1 MTNKRS
7 GGGGDSDEGDKANQ
21 MKKKYKRN
29 SHNDNDDQTK
39 DNVTGTKE
47 KSFKETLLGA
57 SSGQVSKDQKGRG
70 VFDDAW
76 AEYIKGLQCYFSK
89 ENADD
94 KIHGPTKGVD
104 IDDEDCPTLR
114 ITQEEYEQWC
124 APGRN
129 SLIVKLLEKS
139 VPLWVMKESLQKM
152 WKTEKSFTTRDIN
165 NGYFLVSFED
175 ENDMIN
181 IYQEGPWMVS
191 DRYLV
196 VQRWRLNFDPWNAEL
211 HKKIVIWLRIPLLPL
226 EFFNAA
232 SFQRIGSLIGR
243 TLKIDRVTYA
253 SERGKFA
260 RICVEID
267 LNKKLRSSFN
277 LFGTRRRIEYE
288 GLHLICFCCGV
299 YGYHRDVC
307 PERETHVVSNNNQAP
322 NSTQEG
328 SQEFS
333 ATHEQT
339 RRYAESEQ
347 ASINVEDGTAGEKRP
362 RMVME
367 SPTAAMG
374 GAQPQKEGLGVWKPR
389 PTFTETLT
397 RKHRKIR
404 RGKSCSKDHGAITC

>member
-1 MTNKRS
+1 
-7 GGGGDSDEGDKANQ
+7 
-21 MKKKYKRN
+21 
-29 SHNDNDDQTK
+29 
-39 DNVTGTKE
+39 
-47 KSFKETLLGA
+47 
-57 SSGQVSKDQKGRG
+57 
-70 VFDDAW
+70 
-76 AEYIKGLQCYFSK
+76 
-89 ENADD
+89 
-94 KIHGPTKGVD
+94 
-104 IDDEDCPTLR
+104 
-114 ITQEEYEQWC
+114 
-124 APGRN
+124 
-129 SLIVKLLEKS
+129 
-139 VPLWVMKESLQKM
+139 M

-253 SERGKFA
+253 SERGRFA

-374 GAQPQKEGLGVWKPR
+374 GAQPQKEGLGVWNLVQRSRRRLPGN
-389 PTFTETLT
+389 TEKSGGVNHVAKIMGRSHAKERNPKGRDVNIDEAIFQEAIKAVDVEAMKERTGSFGKELTNNKRWVPVTQKKTPKGAEVLKGKENTL
-397 RKHRKIR
+397 RKKSIGVGPPQRHTQEE
-404 RGKSCSKDHGAITC
+404 RGHFLRSPNPFQCLGDAQNEEPMEEECGLLKDNTPETHSNARLNVTSDDSTDITVAHQN